1 MNGNYILNLIKH
13 VAVKNYDWKKCL
25 LAISVSKR
33 IFRHL
38 FMIGFGILL
47 TV

>member
-25 LAISVSKR
+25 LAISVYFNEKESSD
-33 IFRHL
+33 IYL
-38 FMIGFGILL
+38 
-47 TV
+47 